1 MMQEKLQKLF
11 KEINLEEE
19 LFSYF
24 NNATL
29 DKVVVYDGN
38 KQIDFILNTES
49 VLPIEVYNNTLYKL
63 ISYFNAIENIRLII
77 KPSNID
83 NGLLSSYYFNIL
95 KTICLE
101 RAKYNVFLDR
111 ETPITDNTINI
122 KTYNK
127 IECTNMFAL
136 KHELSNKLSSY
147 GFNVNINIDLIE
159 EGDLELKNKI
169 ESEKE
174 ITTKVSIPISQ
185 EKPQKK
191 EQEPDKKTPYR
202 AKKSTEITPIKDVLY
217 EVDNINILGTIF
229 GIEYFESKSGYK
241 IITLKVTDYTD
252 SMYVKMFTKDEIYI
266 LLNGEINPIIL
277 KEIENEELIELILP
291 MKTY

>member
-1 MMQEKLQKLF
+1 MQEKLQKLF

-29 DKVVVYDGN
+29 DKVVVYDNN

-83 NGLLSSYYFNIL
+83 NGLLSSYYFDIL

-111 ETPITDNTINI
+111 DTPITNNTINI

-127 IECTNMFAL
+127 IECTNMFGL
-136 KHELSNKLSSY
+136 KQELINKLSSY

-169 ESEKE
+169 
-174 ITTKVSIPISQ
+174 
-185 EKPQKK
+185 
-191 EQEPDKKTPYR
+191 
-202 AKKSTEITPIKDVLY
+202 
-217 EVDNINILGTIF
+217 
-229 GIEYFESKSGYK
+229 
-241 IITLKVTDYTD
+241 
-252 SMYVKMFTKDEIYI
+252 
-266 LLNGEINPIIL
+266 
-277 KEIENEELIELILP
+277 
-291 MKTY
+291 